1 MKYKDKIKRCF
12 NNIKDSI
19 IKTPLQH
26 NLRLSNKYKTNIYL
40 KREDQQNVRSF
51 KIRGA
56 LNKINTLTESQI
68 KNGLV
73 CASAGNHAQGFAY
86 TCNKLK
92 IIGDIFV
99 PNNTPLQK
107 INRIKYFGGNNI
119 DIHIDGDTFNQT
131 LNKSL
136 EYSSNNNKSFI
147 HPFDDKDVIDGQA
160 TIGYE
165 IDIQSQDNG
174 FKPDVILTSVGGG
187 GLIAGLSQY
196 FSDNN
201 IVNEPYIYGVEPK
214 GAASLYESLKQ
225 KKRVLLD
232 NIDNFVDGASV
243 SQIGELTYDI
253 CRQNS
258 NINIKDVYTVTNDFI
273 SHELINCYQDDGIIL
288 EPAGVLPI
296 CGLTELSNNINLVNK
311 NIVCV
316 VSGGNNDI
324 TRYGEIMELNLQY
337 LGLKHYFL
345 VKFIQ
350 KPGQLKNFITNVLG
364 PYDDITR
371 FEYVKNTNKQYGDV
385 LIGVELS
392 DKNDLSK
399 LINNLDTNNFIYQ
412 KLDKDDIVYSM
423 LV

>member
-1 MKYKDKIKRCF
+1 MFYKDKIKRCF

-19 IKTPLQH
+19 IKTPLQY

-68 KNGLV
+68 KKGLV

-92 IIGDIFV
+92 LNGDIFV

-119 DIHIDGDTFNQT
+119 NIHIDGDTFNQT

-165 IDIQSQDNG
+165 IDIQFHDIG
-174 FKPDVILTSVGGG
+174 LKPDIILTSVGGG

-196 FSDNN
+196 FSNNN
-201 IVNEPYIYGVEPK
+201 IANKPYIYGVEPI

-225 KKRVLLD
+225 KKRVILD
-232 NIDNFVDGASV
+232 DIDNFVDGASV

-253 CRQNS
+253 CSYNS
-258 NINIKDVYTVTNDFI
+258 NSNIKDVYTVTNDFI

-296 CGLTELSNNINLVNK
+296 CGLQELSKNENLRDK